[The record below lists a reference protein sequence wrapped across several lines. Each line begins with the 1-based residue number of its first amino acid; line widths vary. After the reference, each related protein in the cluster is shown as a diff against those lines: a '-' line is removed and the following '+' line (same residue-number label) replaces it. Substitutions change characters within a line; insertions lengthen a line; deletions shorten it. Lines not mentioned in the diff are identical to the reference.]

1 MTIFLSQAFGE
12 LFHTSRSLSK
22 QAFEVYRMEGRV
34 TELKAI
40 SVHDCASKCEFFN
53 TQNGSCTALQYLT
66 DSKTCSLFV
75 PIELQDTDVN
85 EEPMSFLIRESA
97 LR

>member
-1 MTIFLSQAFGE
+1 MTILLSQGLGE

-22 QAFEVYRMEGRV
+22 QTFEVYRMEGGV

-40 SVHDCASKCEFFN
+40 SVHDCVSKCEFFN
-53 TQNGSCTALQYLT
+53 SQTGSCTALQYLT
-66 DSKTCSLFV
+66 DSNICSLFV
-75 PIELQDTDVN
+75 PLQLQEVDVH